1 MNRLE
6 FLKTLGLISVGA
18 PLLSSFGSMPKE
30 KVIYNTFTIVT
41 DEFEVFDEAL

>member
-18 PLLSSFGSMPKE
+18 PLLSSFG
-30 KVIYNTFTIVT
+30 TIA
-41 DEFEVFDEAL
+41 EE

>member
-18 PLLSSFGSMPKE
+18 PLLSSFGTITEE
-30 KVIYNTFTIVT
+30 KIIYQNFSRLPRV
-41 DEFEVFDEAL
+41 